1 VLKRR
6 SWPGAASRKLPPTT
20 CMWCRRARLVRSSE
34 VAPGIASATSR
45 CFPRRPRYVKSSGST
60 ASSAPR
66 AAASPSKR
74 CAADRFCAL
83 SSPLFIWTT
92 ATFIRCS
99 FSPGSH
105 VVLIPTPGDDLF
117 FGIHPPAR
125 VVITH
130 GREGNRDEEA
140 AVHRARG
147 DGCRRAFCVVG
158 GLRRL
163 RNR

>member
-1 VLKRR
+1 
-6 SWPGAASRKLPPTT
+6 
-20 CMWCRRARLVRSSE
+20 
-34 VAPGIASATSR
+34 
-45 CFPRRPRYVKSSGST
+45 RRPRYVTRPASP

-66 AAASPSKR
+66 PAASPSKR
-74 CAADRFCAL
+74 SAADRFCAL

-105 VVLIPTPGDDLF
+105 VVLIPAPGNDPF
-117 FGIHPPAR
+117 FRIHPPAR

-130 GREGNRDEEA
+130 GREGNRNEEA

-147 DGCRRAFCVVG
+147 DGCRRAFCLVG
-158 GLRRL
+158 GRRRL